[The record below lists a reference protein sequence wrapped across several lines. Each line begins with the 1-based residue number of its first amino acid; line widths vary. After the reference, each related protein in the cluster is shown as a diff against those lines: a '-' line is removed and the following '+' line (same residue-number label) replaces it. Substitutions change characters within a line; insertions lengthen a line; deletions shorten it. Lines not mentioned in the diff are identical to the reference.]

1 MKPTPTFLLLEA
13 KLGEPLAEFVRRLR
27 KDERTWDYIARTLR
41 TRTSNTVRFSTEA
54 LRKWFADED
63 LARV

>member
-1 MKPTPTFLLLEA
+1 MKQTPTFLLIEA
-13 KLGEPLAEFVRRLR
+13 LIGEPLADLVRQLR
-27 KDERTWDYIARTLR
+27 RDERTWDYIARQLR
-41 TRTSNTVRFSTEA
+41 TRTDNKVRFSTEA